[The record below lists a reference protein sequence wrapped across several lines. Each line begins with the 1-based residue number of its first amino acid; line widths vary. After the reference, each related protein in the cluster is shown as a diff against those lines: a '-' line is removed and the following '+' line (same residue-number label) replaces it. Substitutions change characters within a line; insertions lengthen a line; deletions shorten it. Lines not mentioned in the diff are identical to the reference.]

1 MIEKSPII
9 TPWRW
14 RDCCRAA
21 SIANDGRL
29 RLNAKVTIPSDE
41 RAIWLGRN
49 ILPHEPALR
58 AWLNNRRLGD
68 LDPDDII
75 QETYTRL
82 INVQSVYAI
91 RNPKSYMFE
100 AAKSVI
106 YSHLRR
112 SKIVPMANLSD
123 FDAVGFCSDDPTPED
138 YTIHRD
144 ELQRLAEALSALP
157 DRARRVLEMRRLE
170 EKSQKQIAAELGIT
184 EGKVEKLM
192 GEALFGLR
200 NMFGR
205 QRNTASRASKLTIK
219 ASRKGHV
226 QRDRNRD

>member
-1 MIEKSPII
+1 M
-9 TPWRW
+9 
-14 RDCCRAA
+14 
-21 SIANDGRL
+21 
-29 RLNAKVTIPSDE
+29 IPSDE

-58 AWLNNRRLGD
+58 AWLRNRRLGD

-82 INVQSVYAI
+82 INVQSVDQI

-106 YSHLRR
+106 FSHLRR
-112 SKIVPMANLSD
+112 SKIVPMANLAD
-123 FDAVGFCSDDPTPED
+123 FDAIGFSSDEPTPED
-138 YTIHRD
+138 HTIDRD
-144 ELQRLAEALSALP
+144 ELQRLAETIAALP
-157 DRARRVLEMRRLE
+157 EPPRRVLEMRRLE
-170 EKSQKQIAAELGIT
+170 EKSQREIAAELGIT

-200 NMFGR
+200 NIFGR
-205 QRNTASRASKLTIK
+205 QRNSPSRASKAPTK
-219 ASRKGHV
+219 ATFRAYG
-226 QRDRNRD
+226 QRDRKRD